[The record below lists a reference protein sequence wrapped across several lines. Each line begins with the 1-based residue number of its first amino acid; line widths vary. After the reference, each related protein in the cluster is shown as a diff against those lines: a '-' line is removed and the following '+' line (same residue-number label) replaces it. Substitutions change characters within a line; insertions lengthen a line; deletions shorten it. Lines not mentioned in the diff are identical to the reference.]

1 MKICNK
7 CKQKFSKNNFYK
19 DKTRNDKL
27 STICKKCSS
36 NKNKILY
43 LKNNKKILEK
53 HKQWH
58 LNNPNYNKARHE
70 RISDKHNQSKPIIEK
85 DGYYHADGMKTSS
98 NYYERVWKQ
107 GRPAPFVQ
115 AREIINSNP
124 KITLDPRGREGF
136 YRYESSGLEM
146 IYNPKTK
153 EIWHIQPVR

>member
-1 MKICNK
+1 MGVH
-7 CKQKFSKNNFYK
+7 
-19 DKTRNDKL
+19 D
-27 STICKKCSS
+27 CSD
-36 NKNKILY
+36 IT
-43 LKNNKKILEK
+43 
-53 HKQWH
+53 
-58 LNNPNYNKARHE
+58 
-70 RISDKHNQSKPIIEK
+70 KPLL
-85 DGYYHADGMKTSS
+85 ADGMKTSS